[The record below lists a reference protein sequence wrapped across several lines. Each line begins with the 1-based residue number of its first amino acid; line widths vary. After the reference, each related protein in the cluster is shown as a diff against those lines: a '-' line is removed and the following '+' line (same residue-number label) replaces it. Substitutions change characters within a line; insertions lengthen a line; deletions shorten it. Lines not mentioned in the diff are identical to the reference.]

1 MLTVRVAL
9 RVQPKGRDTFVAQ
22 FAKEHEEVP
31 ARFGGCEQFE
41 LFCNPVDPDSFLI
54 YEEWTTREAFDAYRT
69 SDYFAASGEVL
80 FPLMD
85 GAPDS
90 AYYESE
96 RVGP

>member
-9 RVQPKGRDTFVAQ
+9 RVQPEARETFVAQ
-22 FAKEHEEVP
+22 LAKEHDVP
-31 ARFGGCEQFE
+31 
-41 LFCNPVDPDSFLI
+41 LI
-54 YEEWTTREAFDAYRT
+54 
-69 SDYFAASGEVL
+69 
-80 FPLMD
+80 D

>member
-1 MLTVRVAL
+1 MGERG
-9 RVQPKGRDTFVAQ
+9 P
-22 FAKEHEEVP
+22 AKEHKEEVP

-41 LFCNPVDPDSFLI
+41 LFCHPVDPDSFLI
-54 YEEWTTREAFDAYRT
+54 DEEWTTREAFYPYRT
-69 SDYFAASGEVL
+69 SDYVAASGEVL